1 MSLNYDYTINSTD
14 PEHYNRIYANTS
26 GGSTREANLTV
37 TSLTT
42 NCNIV
47 VLNDTDYITVN
58 QQTFVFTD
66 NYTSMDVDTFVGL
79 INTLIGDNLDITFA
93 YDTCNR
99 IKATSDTLTVRI
111 QDASYNVKL
120 LMGLTNTTLPLESSE
135 ISSVNNTEGSSD
147 NTLVNTLQISEVG
160 AFLSTPVLYLASN
173 IGYNSY
179 KNISDSGYL
188 TSMRIVMRLNNSYS
202 AAYPIFATN
211 GDFIV
216 KVLSTDLSDMRFTL
230 VDANYVEV
238 QLLNPMYITIS
249 VEPIEDNTE
258 EPLFNQETS
267 NS

>member
-120 LMGLTNTTLPLESSE
+120 LMGLTNITLPLESSE
-135 ISSVNNTEGSSD
+135 ISS
-147 NTLVNTLQISEVG
+147 VNTLQISEVG

-238 QLLNPMYITIS
+238 KLLNPMYITIS